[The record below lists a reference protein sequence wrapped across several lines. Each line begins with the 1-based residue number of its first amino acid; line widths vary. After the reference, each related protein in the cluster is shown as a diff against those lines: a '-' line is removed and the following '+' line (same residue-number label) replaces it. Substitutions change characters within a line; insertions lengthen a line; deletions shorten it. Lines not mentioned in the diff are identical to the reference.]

1 MRLPFKIARRYT
13 SASRKNSF
21 ISFISR
27 LSVVGI
33 SLGVAVLIIV
43 LSVMN
48 GFEKELK
55 ERILGTIPHASLY
68 VNPAI
73 TDWQK
78 LVNTIEENKL
88 VTAAAPFIN
97 LQAMLSSS
105 VGMHGVL
112 VSGIDPQYENKFS
125 IVGQHI
131 QQGSLDTL
139 KSKSFNI
146 VIGSI
151 LATNLGLNIGDK
163 ITIILPQT
171 NTSILGV
178 MPRIRTLTVTG
189 IFNLGAQL
197 DANLAYINIKDAALL
212 SKKNNYIDGVH
223 LKFHDLF
230 SAPQLVEN
238 IASTIPAVTHSSNWT
253 YSYGN
258 LFQSIAMERRMI
270 SLLLFLIIAV
280 AAFNMVSNLMMM
292 VAEKRGDIAI
302 LRTMGMH
309 SRSIMAI
316 FIYHGSMVGVFGI
329 IIGVILGL
337 SVAFN
342 IDSIIS
348 FIEGLLNIQFLNTDT
363 YFINY
368 FPTDVRLENVIVVS
382 SISLLISILV
392 TIYPAY
398 RASQTNPCHILKN
411 D

>member
-1 MRLPFKIARRYT
+1 
-13 SASRKNSF
+13 
-21 ISFISR
+21 
-27 LSVVGI
+27 
-33 SLGVAVLIIV
+33 
-43 LSVMN
+43 MN

-73 TDWQK
+73 KDWQK
-78 LVNTIEENKL
+78 LVNTLEGNTL

-105 VGMHGVL
+105 RGMHGVL
-112 VSGIDPQYENKFS
+112 VSGIDPQYENRFS
-125 IVGQHI
+125 IVGQHM
-131 QQGSLDTL
+131 QKGSLDTL
-139 KSKSFNI
+139 KSKGFNI

-212 SKKNNYIDGVH
+212 SKKNNYIEGIH

-230 SAPQLVEN
+230 SAPQLAEN

-253 YSYGN
+253 YSHGN

-309 SRSIMAI
+309 WRSIMAI
-316 FIYHGSMVGVFGI
+316 FIYHGSMVGVFGVT
-329 IIGVILGL
+329 IGVILGL

-342 IDSIIS
+342 IDSIIL
-348 FIEGLLNIQFLNTDT
+348 FIEGLLNIQFLNADT

-368 FPTDVRLENVIVVS
+368 FPTDVRLENVVVVS
-382 SISLLISILV
+382 SVSLLISILV

-398 RASQTNPCHILKN
+398 RASQTNPCQILKN